1 MSNNW
6 RNIVFLVSF
15 LEFTNNNL
23 FYFILIFCIQITSS
37 FQLFYLIY
45 VFLQYFFRYFF
56 FIFFIVFLSY
66 SLEVQTYNFFFY
78 LEILYLDRKPFL
90 AILLDLSFCPI
101 FFEILIL
108 FDGLVCFKMF
118 SNVFFKKYGLSP
130 LFLLIFVVSF
140 SFLKSVESISLLKKF
155 PGILFFFSFFG
166 GTNV

>member
-1 MSNNW
+1 MSFS
-6 RNIVFLVSF
+6 NIFLGTSF
-15 LEFTNNNL
+15 LFSLL
-23 FYFILIFCIQITSS
+23 FFCLILWR
-37 FQLFYLIY
+37 YKLI
-45 VFLQYFFRYFF
+45 
-56 FIFFIVFLSY
+56 I
-66 SLEVQTYNFFFY
+66 FFY

-90 AILLDLSFCPI
+90 AILLDLFFCPI